1 MSSKAKGKRDER
13 QRRRALLGMALVA
26 PLVIWL
32 LLTIA
37 YPIFSLIR
45 LSFLDVGIIGTGGD
59 FVGLANYQKVLSSR
73 TFGPSMGRSLVWVL
87 GNGVLQTLLAF
98 IAALVLNLPFRGRV
112 FARTWVI
119 LPWIVPTVVAVIV
132 WRWMLGTSGG
142 IVNTILLR
150 LGLIQ
155 EQIGF
160 FSTGAS
166 AMSSLV
172 ALNSWRFFPLLTI
185 IILAGMQGI
194 AQDLYDA
201 AAVDGASAWRRF
213 VHITIPG
220 LKPVLF
226 VMGLVGTLW
235 SVNIFD
241 VIYLVTGGGPSRA
254 TMTLPVLIYD
264 MAFLQ
269 YRLGRAAAAAV
280 LMALVVTLFTIAFI
294 YFLAPRGEDEDEE
307 WR

>member
-1 MSSKAKGKRDER
+1 MMKRKPDQR
-13 QRRRALLGMALVA
+13 QRRRALLGIALVA
-26 PLVIWL
+26 PLIIWL

-59 FVGLANYQKVLSSR
+59 FVGLENYQRVLRSR
-73 TFGPSMGRSLVWVL
+73 TFGPSMWRSLVWVL

-98 IAALVLNLPFRGRV
+98 IAALVLNLPFRGRAL
-112 FARTWVI
+112 ARSWVI

-142 IVNTILLR
+142 IVNTLLLR
-150 LGLIQ
+150 LGVIQ

-160 FSTGAS
+160 FSTGGS
-166 AMSSLV
+166 AMASLV

-201 AAVDGASAWRRF
+201 AAVDGASAWQRF
-213 VHITIPG
+213 VNITIPG

-254 TMTLPVLIYD
+254 TLTMPVLIYD

-280 LMALVVTLFTIAFI
+280 LMALVVSIFTVAFI
-294 YFLAPRGEDEDEE
+294 YFLAPRGDDDDEE

>member
-1 MSSKAKGKRDER
+1 MGIF
-13 QRRRALLGMALVA
+13 LVA

-32 LLTIA
+32 VATIA

-45 LSFLDVGIIGTGGD
+45 LSFLDVGVIGTGGE
-59 FVGLANYQKVLSSR
+59 FVGLDNYQRVLNSR
-73 TFGPSMGRSLVWVL
+73 AFWPSMGRSVVWVL
-87 GNGVLQTLLAF
+87 GNGLLQTVLAF
-98 IAALVLNLPFRGRV
+98 VAALVLNLPFRGRAL
-112 FARTWVI
+112 ARTWVI
-119 LPWIVPTVVAVIV
+119 LPWIVPAVVAVIV
-132 WRWMLGTSGG
+132 WKWMLGTSGG
-142 IVNTILLR
+142 VVNMILLR

-155 EQIGF
+155 EQVGF
-160 FSTGAS
+160 FSTGNT
-166 AMSSLV
+166 AMASLV
-172 ALNSWRFFPLLTI
+172 GINSWRFFPLLTI

-194 AQDLYDA
+194 PKDRYDA
-201 AAVDGASAWRRF
+201 AGVDGASAWQRF
-213 VHITIPG
+213 INITIPG

-254 TMTLPVLIYD
+254 TLTMPVLIYD

-280 LMALVVTLFTIAFI
+280 LMAVAVTIFTVAFI
-294 YFLAPRGEDEDEE
+294 YFLAPGSEEEDEE
-307 WR
+307 WG

>member
-1 MSSKAKGKRDER
+1 MARRAKAKRDDR
-13 QRRRALLGMALVA
+13 RRRRALLGIVLVA

-32 LLTIA
+32 IATIA

-45 LSFLDVGIIGTGGD
+45 LSFLDVGVIGTGGE
-59 FVGLANYQKVLSSR
+59 FVGLENYQRVLNSR
-73 TFGPSMGRSLVWVL
+73 HFWPSMGKSVVWVL
-87 GNGVLQTLLAF
+87 GNGLLQTILAF
-98 IAALVLNLPFRGRV
+98 VAALILNLPFRGRAL
-112 FARTWVI
+112 ARTWVI
-119 LPWIVPTVVAVIV
+119 LPWIVPTVVAIIV
-132 WRWMLGTSGG
+132 WKWMLGTSGG

-155 EQIGF
+155 EQVGF
-160 FSTGAS
+160 FSTGNAAMAS
-166 AMSSLV
+166 LIGI
-172 ALNSWRFFPLLTI
+172 NSWRFFPLLTI

-194 AQDLYDA
+194 SSDLYDA
-201 AAVDGASAWRRF
+201 AGVDGASAWQRF
-213 VHITIPG
+213 VNITIPG

-235 SVNIFD
+235 SINIFD

-254 TMTLPVLIYD
+254 TLTMPVLIYD

-280 LMALVVTLFTIAFI
+280 MMALAVTLFTIAFI
-294 YFLAPRGEDEDEE
+294 FFLAPRADEEDET

>member
-1 MSSKAKGKRDER
+1 M
-13 QRRRALLGMALVA
+13 LGIALVA

-37 YPIFSLIR
+37 YPIFSLAR

-59 FVGLANYQKVLSSR
+59 FVGLSNYQRVLSSR
-73 TFGPSMGRSLVWVL
+73 TFGPSMWRSLVWTL
-87 GNGVLQTLLAF
+87 GNGALQTALAF
-98 IAALVLNLPFRGRV
+98 VAALALNLPFRGRAL
-112 FARTWVI
+112 ARTWVI

-150 LGLIQ
+150 LGIVQ

-160 FSTGAS
+160 FSTGGS
-166 AMSSLV
+166 AMASLV
-172 ALNSWRFFPLLTI
+172 AMNSWRFFPLLTI

-201 AAVDGASAWRRF
+201 AAVDGASAWQRF
-213 VHITIPG
+213 LNITIPG

-254 TMTLPVLIYD
+254 TMTMPVLIYD

-269 YRLGRAAAAAV
+269 YRMGRAAAAAV
-280 LMALVVTLFTIAFI
+280 LMAVVVSLFTVAWI
-294 YFLAPRGEDEDEE
+294 YFLAPRGVDQDEA

>member
-1 MSSKAKGKRDER
+1 MLRMVKRKRDKR
-13 QRRRALLGMALVA
+13 HRRRALLGVALVA

-98 IAALVLNLPFRGRV
+98 VAALVLNLPFRGRAL
-112 FARTWVI
+112 ARTWVI

-142 IVNTILLR
+142 IVNTVMLR
-150 LGLIQ
+150 LGIVQ

-172 ALNSWRFFPLLTI
+172 VMNSWRFFPLLTI

-194 AQDLYDA
+194 AQDLYAA
-201 AAVDGASAWRRF
+201 AAVDGASAWQRF
-213 VHITIPG
+213 LNITLPG

-254 TMTLPVLIYD
+254 TMTMPVLIYD

-280 LMALVVTLFTIAFI
+280 LMALVVTLFTIVFI
-294 YFLAPRGEDEDEE
+294 YFLVPRGDDQDEA